1 MSPEARMEETY
12 RKAVRA
18 SYPRQWH
25 TESGEE
31 LIGVFLD
38 VAAAEQRTR
47 ATILD
52 LANIFVS
59 GTAARLLLI
68 VGKVG
73 PQARDRASTLA
84 TMLGTSMATLMLLLG
99 EWGPWVRAG
108 SLRWRPTG
116 AGFSERLVE
125 MGPFVTLSAATYI
138 VWIAVF
144 AATVLQRSAA
154 RRQLLILAVLTSV
167 LLPLSSWIG
176 GVMAPPPV
184 VAVAMV
190 LAAVL
195 ALAGNAT
202 RTVHQLRLAR
212 WGTPLLTAGL
222 LAVTVF
228 QLPGRAIFFYNAR
241 SVVAVDS
248 HSISYSIGLA
258 LILGTAI
265 LTAPAIRRHWAV
277 ALSILALPLMAQLF
291 LPRTLSAQDL
301 QTLTITV
308 LVTAPIAALWMR
320 WHHRRPLA
328 SELQTA

>member
-1 MSPEARMEETY
+1 MRPEARMEETY
-12 RKAVRA
+12 RAAVRA
-18 SYPRQWH
+18 SYPRQWRA
-25 TESGEE
+25 ESGEE
-31 LIGVFLD
+31 LIGVFLE
-38 VAAAEQRTR
+38 VAAAEQRSR
-47 ATILD
+47 ATVLD
-52 LANIFVS
+52 LANILVS

-73 PQARDRASTLA
+73 PRARDRVSTLA
-84 TMLGTSMATLMLLLG
+84 TMLGTSMAVLMLLLG

-108 SLRWRPTG
+108 SLRWRPTE

-125 MGPFVTLSAATYI
+125 LGPFVTLSAATYI

-144 AATVLQRSAA
+144 VATVLQRSAA
-154 RRQLLILAVLTSV
+154 RRQLLILAVLTSI

-184 VAVAMV
+184 VSVAMV

-202 RTVHQLRLAR
+202 RTVHQLRLGR

-228 QLPGRAIFFYNAR
+228 QLPGQAIFFYNAR

-248 HSISYSIGLA
+248 HSISYAVGLA
-258 LILGTAI
+258 LILGTAA
-265 LTAPAIRRHWAV
+265 LTAPAICRHWAV
-277 ALSILALPLMAQLF
+277 ALSILALPLMAQFF
-291 LPRTLSAQDL
+291 LPRILSAQDL
-301 QTLTITV
+301 RTLTIAV

-320 WHHRRPLA
+320 WHHRRTVAPA
-328 SELQTA
+328 LQPA